1 MDFANTLIQGAL
13 LGGLYALFAAGLS
26 LMFGVMRIVNIA
38 HGDFI
43 VLAAY
48 LAMVIVQSLGVHP
61 LASLPLVAGLMF
73 VLGYALQR
81 GLLNFTMGKGV
92 LPPLLITLGLSVV
105 IENLL
110 LELFSA
116 DTRKLQA
123 GWIETASFSIG
134 GKLAVGWLPILIFAA
149 AIAVIVALELL
160 LNRTTLG
167 RAFRSIS
174 DDGEIARLYGVRYQH
189 VFAVATGIALAVAS
203 IASVLMAV
211 RTTFDPTTGPSRLLY
226 AFEVVIIG
234 GLGSLWGTL
243 AGGVII
249 GVFQALASMV
259 DPDLEPL
266 AAHVIFLAVLAFRP
280 RGLFP
285 KTANA

>member
-1 MDFANTLIQGAL
+1 MDLVNTIVQGAL
-13 LGGLYALFAAGLS
+13 LGGLYALFAAGLA

-48 LAMVIVQSLGVHP
+48 LAMVIVQSLGIHP
-61 LASLPLVAGLMF
+61 LLALPLIVPIMF
-73 VLGYALQR
+73 VVGYGLQR
-81 GLLNFTMGKGV
+81 GLLNLTVGGDV
-92 LPPLLITLGLSVV
+92 LPPLLVTLGLSVIIQNV
-105 IENLL
+105 LQEV
-110 LELFSA
+110 FSA

-134 GKLAVGWLPILIFAA
+134 NHLSVGWLPVIIFAA
-149 AIAVIVALELL
+149 AVGVILALEFLL
-160 LNRTTLG
+160 YRTKLG

-174 DDGEIARLYGVRYQH
+174 DDGEIARLYGVHYRH
-189 VFAVATGIALAVAS
+189 IFAIATGISLAVAS
-203 IASVLMAV
+203 IASVLMAI
-211 RTTFDPTTGPSRLLY
+211 RTTFDPSTGPSRLLY

-243 AGGVII
+243 LGGVII
-249 GVFQALASMV
+249 GVSQAIASSI
-259 DPDLEPL
+259 DPGWEPL
-266 AAHVIFLAVLAFRP
+266 AAHVVFLAVLVFRP

-285 KTANA
+285 KTAQ

>member
-1 MDFANTLIQGAL
+1 MTLLNAIIQGAL
-13 LGGLYALFAAGLS
+13 LGGLYALFASGLS

-48 LAMVIVQSLGVHP
+48 VTLVVTQTLGIHP
-61 LASLPLVAGLMF
+61 FLSIPLVAAIMF
-73 VLGYALQR
+73 CVGYALQR
-81 GLLNFTMGKGV
+81 GLLNFTVGNDP
-92 LPPLLITLGLSVV
+92 LPPLLVTLGLSV
-105 IENLL
+105 IIQNLL
-110 LELFSA
+110 LEVFSA

-123 GWIETASFSIG
+123 GWIETASVSLG
-134 GKLAVGWLPILIFAA
+134 DGVSLGWLP
-149 AIAVIVALELL
+149 VIVFCAAVGVILALELL
-160 LNRTTLG
+160 LYYTKLG

-174 DDGEIARLYGVRYQH
+174 DDGEIARLYGVHYRH

-203 IASVLMAV
+203 VASVLMAI

-234 GLGSLWGTL
+234 GLGSLWGSL
-243 AGGVII
+243 AGGVIV
-249 GVFQALASMV
+249 GVSQALASSI
-259 DPDLEPL
+259 DPGWEPM
-266 AAHVIFLAVLAFRP
+266 AAHVVFLAILVFRP

-285 KTANA
+285 KTALT

>member
-1 MDFANTLIQGAL
+1 MDLVNTIVQGAL

-48 LAMVIVQSLGVHP
+48 IALVIVQSLGIHP
-61 LASLPLVAGLMF
+61 LASLPLVVIIMFLAGYL
-73 VLGYALQR
+73 VQR
-81 GLLNFTMGKGV
+81 SLLNLTVGSDV
-92 LPPLLITLGLSVV
+92 LPPLLVTLGLSV
-105 IENLL
+105 IIQNLL
-110 LELFSA
+110 LEAFSA

-123 GWIETASFSIG
+123 GWIETASFSLG
-134 GKLAVGWLPILIFAA
+134 RDLAVGWVPIIVFGA
-149 AIAVIVALELL
+149 AVIVIAGLELL
-160 LNRTTLG
+160 LYRTELG

-174 DDGEIARLYGVRYQH
+174 DDGEIARLYGVHHRH
-189 VFAVATGIALAVAS
+189 IFAVATGIALAVAS
-203 IASVLMAV
+203 LASVLMAI

-226 AFEVVIIG
+226 AFEVVVIG

-249 GVFQALASMV
+249 GVCQALASAI
-259 DPDLEPL
+259 DPGWEPL
-266 AAHVIFLAVLAFRP
+266 AAHIVFLTVLIFRP

-285 KTANA
+285 RTVSL